1 MESWPEGGL
10 GWRERREELPEEPS
24 SKRKAVVLV
33 SIGGIA
39 ALFVLIAL
47 ALRSANE
54 VGGFCAAGGPYV
66 IRQGCPVGVLPVM
79 AIGIPLLFVFGIAY
93 FAALPRTWK
102 SLIYLA
108 WPVLFVGLGLV
119 FVYSAFTA
127 SDSFGIGAFVIGLMM
142 AGIGAI
148 PFLLPKAARRGFGYF
163 PERGEGLSPQLWS
176 ILVGVAVGALVWF
189 GILG

>member
-1 MESWPEGGL
+1 M
-10 GWRERREELPEEPS
+10 PEEPS
-24 SKRKAVVLV
+24 SNKRAVVLV

-54 VGGFCAAGGPYV
+54 VGGFCAEGGPYV

-79 AIGIPLLFVFGIAY
+79 AIGIPLLFACGIAY
-93 FAALPRTWK
+93 FVALPQTWK

-119 FVYSAFTA
+119 FIYSAFTA
-127 SDSFGIGAFVIGLMM
+127 SDSFGVGAFVIGLMM

-148 PFLLPKAARRGFGYF
+148 PFLLPKAALRGFGYF
-163 PERGEGLSPQLWS
+163 PEREDGLAPQVWA
-176 ILVGVAVGALVWF
+176 ILVGAVIGALVWF
-189 GILG
+189 GVLG